1 MVFIADPASGAL
13 TGLRWS
19 LKAKAITVPIAA
31 GRPIS

>member
-1 MVFIADPASGAL
+1 MVLIADLVSGAL

-31 GRPIS
+31 GRPTS